1 MKFFTASK
9 KIGID
14 LGTSNTLLY
23 TKEKGIILREP
34 SVISINTKNRRILA
48 VGSEAKSMIGRAPV
62 DIETIRPLKNGVI
75 ANFDASQQ
83 MLKKFVEK
91 VIGKR
96 GCVNSKV
103 VISYPSGITE
113 VEKRAI
119 NEAAT
124 QSGARKVMMIEE
136 AVAAALGAGLPV
148 DDPIGSM
155 IIDLG
160 GGTTEIA
167 TISLGGI
174 VISKTLRVGGD
185 ELDKAI
191 INYVKMAFNL
201 HIGKITAENIKA
213 ELGSVYADK
222 NSEEKSMQ
230 ITGKNLMTGLPSVVS
245 ITEGEIREALS
256 KPMALVLDAIR
267 TTIEQTPPELSID
280 IMDKGITLSGG
291 GALLKGLDKLIF
303 NEIHIPVNIAEAPL
317 DSVVLGTGKFLNI
330 IDRV

>member
-1 MKFFTASK
+1 MKLFTGFK

-23 TKEKGIILREP
+23 TKEDGIILREP
-34 SVISINTKNRRILA
+34 SVIAINTKNRRILA
-48 VGSEAKSMIGRAPV
+48 VGSEAKNMIGRSPR
-62 DIETIRPLKNGVI
+62 DIETIRPLKDGAV
-75 ANFDASQQ
+75 ANFDVSQQ
-83 MLKKFVEK
+83 MLNKFVEK
-91 VIGKR
+91 AVGKR
-96 GCVNSKV
+96 GCANSKI
-103 VISYPSGITE
+103 VICYPSGITE

-124 QSGARKVMMIEE
+124 QIGARKVMMIEE

-185 ELDKAI
+185 ELDEAI
-191 INYVKMAFNL
+191 INYVKRTFNL
-201 HIGKITAENIKA
+201 KIGEITAENIKIK
-213 ELGSVYADK
+213 LGSVYEDK
-222 NSEEKSMQ
+222 DDEERSMQ
-230 ITGKNLMTGLPSVVS
+230 ITGKDLMTGLPSVVT
-245 ITEGEIREALS
+245 ITEGELRQALS
-256 KPMALVLDAIR
+256 EPIALVIDAIR
-267 TTIEQTPPELSID
+267 TTIEQTPPELSVD
-280 IMDKGITLSGG
+280 IMEKGITLSGG

-303 NEIHIPVNIAEAPL
+303 NEMHIPVNIAETPL
-317 DSVVLGTGKFLNI
+317 DSVVLGAGKCLNI
-330 IDRV
+330 IDKV